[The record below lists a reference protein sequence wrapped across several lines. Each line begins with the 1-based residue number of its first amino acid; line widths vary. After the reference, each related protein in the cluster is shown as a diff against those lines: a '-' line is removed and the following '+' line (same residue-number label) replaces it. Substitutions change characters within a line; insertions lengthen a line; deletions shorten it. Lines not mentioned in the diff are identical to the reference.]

1 MKAVSGLGFVVAHGN
16 GWRVKV
22 FGVVGPT
29 RKGQAGRRKAEG
41 DLVWVRQASTRDEMQ
56 QRLRDMLIASGQPA
70 APSVAVGPPEQASAA
85 PSVMVAPAAPSVSIV
100 PLQQVG
106 SPGPPRKRL
115 RQQPSSSWSSSHTWS
130 LLMGTGTL
138 ER

>member
-1 MKAVSGLGFVVAHGN
+1 MAREGPIVLWIV
-16 GWRVKV
+16 V
-22 FGVVGPT
+22 FGPMHCWP
-29 RKGQAGRRKAEG
+29 AARRKAEA
-41 DLVWVRQASTRDEMQ
+41 DLAQARQASTRDEMQ
-56 QRLRDMLIASGQPA
+56 QRLRDMLIASGQPD

-106 SPGPPRKRL
+106 SPGPPSKRL
-115 RQQPSSSWSSSHTWS
+115 CQQPSSSWSSSHTWY
-130 LLMGTGTL
+130 LLVGTGTL